1 MVFPVSLREIAR
13 AFLSS
18 GRLTTTV
25 STPEWVSDTFAYW
38 ILNVEKKW
46 LPRFALHSLKK
57 KKTIQTILQPTQIP
71 IFRFH

>member
-25 STPEWVSDTFAYW
+25 STPKWVSDTFAYW

-57 KKTIQTILQPTQIP
+57 KNIQTILQPTQIP
-71 IFRFH
+71 VFRFH